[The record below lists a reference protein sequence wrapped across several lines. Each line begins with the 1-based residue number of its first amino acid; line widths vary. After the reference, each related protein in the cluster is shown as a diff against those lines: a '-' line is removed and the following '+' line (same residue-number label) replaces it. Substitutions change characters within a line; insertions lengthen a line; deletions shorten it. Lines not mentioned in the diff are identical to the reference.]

1 MLISFYDPSNLIGCG
16 GDILKNPANQNPA
29 RVNARRR
36 VEVRGDARKVV
47 GMSAER
53 SSARRRAEACGRW

>member
-29 RVNARRR
+29 RVNARKRA
-36 VEVRGDARKVV
+36 EARG

-53 SSARRRAEACGRW
+53 SSTRRRAEG